1 MTQLQTSL
9 ELSPAGTAYP
19 LTGVQGDGDAIN
31 SGAAGGTFVSDQTA
45 AAIAAG
51 NFCGLW
57 TAPATSASFHR
68 TWTISTADLSF
79 RIYIYITAY
88 PGAGWHPITAA
99 AAAVM
104 GQVRITTTGT
114 VACIVGSTIAATTT
128 GTIPLNTLVR
138 IEGAWHFATNGTGTF
153 QLNCYSGHSTTPLAN
168 LSHNLTGQTYN
179 AALATAVRFGVTG
192 GGPVAPWSFRTD
204 GWATDDT
211 GAAIGPMVAPVVSAA
226 LSPTATASAGLAS
239 IITGTAAV
247 AATAVASAGI
257 TPLLTR
263 LAALSPTAAA
273 SAGIMPSVTRT
284 TVLASTAR
292 ASSTLATLTTVPAPL
307 TATAVAAAA
316 VQATPAATTAIL
328 AATAT
333 ARATLAG
340 PVTAPATLTATAVTA
355 ATLAGPVTVPA
366 ILTATAATAVA
377 LAGPVT
383 VLATLTATAVATATV
398 AGQVQATA
406 TVTGGF
412 GSSFGTAF
420 GGMAAAPAPPPPPPP
435 PRSPQTVP
443 GLMRWSRAD
452 DFAVVG
458 DGAQFTSGAV
468 GDRVTVG
475 ATWAPG
481 TAGSG
486 PTYHAAVAALN
497 NQPTLEFDGTVPD
510 ALAETGTT
518 DLPGSG
524 FSVWA
529 VALRAATGGGTTP
542 ALLSEDTTAA
552 PNRVMQLGYG
562 NASNI
567 QMRMVAFAT
576 STGTTRIDT
585 ELTTFAKAT
594 PVVFTGLATT
604 TSSEAF
610 INGTSSSGPT
620 TTPTGLY
627 VTTGRRLIVGAAE
640 TTSATY
646 AYAGHIAEWGVY
658 DHPLTAAERATLH
671 SYVQD
676 RYGITVSDYVPAT
689 TTPNGTGG
697 GTWTF
702 VGTAVG
708 KRTPKATAGGAWAFT
723 GTAVGKRVPEATAGG
738 TWMFVSTAVGAQP
751 AVPIRQGSGG
761 GSWAF
766 VGAATGRRTPKAAG
780 TGAWAFTG
788 TATGRRAPQATAG
801 GTWTFT
807 GAAVGVRPI
816 VGVKQGTGA
825 GAWAFASTAVG
836 RRTPKATAGGVWTF
850 AGAATGK
857 RVPKAAAT
865 SVWTFVGAGAGRRVP
880 KATAVSSWA
889 FVGVSRGR
897 RVPKAAATG
906 TWTFVGRAV
915 GTGTTG
921 ILVLRHVGIN
931 AEIVSSV
938 IIAEPVSSGVITAE
952 IVTHGI
958 DAVVD
963 HS

>member
-1 MTQLQTSL
+1 
-9 ELSPAGTAYP
+9 
-19 LTGVQGDGDAIN
+19 
-31 SGAAGGTFVSDQTA
+31 
-45 AAIAAG
+45 
-51 NFCGLW
+51 
-57 TAPATSASFHR
+57 
-68 TWTISTADLSF
+68 
-79 RIYIYITAY
+79 
-88 PGAGWHPITAA
+88 
-99 AAAVM
+99 
-104 GQVRITTTGT
+104 
-114 VACIVGSTIAATTT
+114 
-128 GTIPLNTLVR
+128 
-138 IEGAWHFATNGTGTF
+138 
-153 QLNCYSGHSTTPLAN
+153 LNCYSGHSTTPLAN

-179 AALATAVRFGVTG
+179 AALATAVRFGATG

-273 SAGIMPSVTRT
+273 SAGITPSVTRT

-292 ASSTLATLTTVPAPL
+292 ASSTLATLTTIPTSLA
-307 TATAVAAAA
+307 ATAVAAAA

-366 ILTATAATAVA
+366 ILTATAATAAA
-377 LAGPVT
+377 LTGPVT

-398 AGQVQATA
+398 AGQVQTTA

-420 GGMAAAPAPPPPPPP
+420 GGMAAVPPPPPPPP

-452 DFAVVG
+452 DFATVG

-468 GDRVTVG
+468 GDRVTAG

-542 ALLSEDTTAA
+542 GLVTQDTTAT

-567 QMRMVAFAT
+567 QERMVAFAT

-610 INGTSSSGPT
+610 VNGTSSGPT

-627 VTTGRRLIVGAAE
+627 VTTGRRVIIGAAE
-640 TTSATY
+640 TTSNTY

-658 DHPLTAAERATLH
+658 DHPLTAAERAQLH

-676 RYGITVSDYVPAT
+676 RYGITVSDYVPVT
-689 TTPNGTGG
+689 TAPNGTGG

-702 VGTAVG
+702 AGAAVG
-708 KRTPKATAGGAWAFT
+708 KRTPEATAGGAWAFT

-738 TWMFVSTAVGAQP
+738 TWTFASAAVGAQP
-751 AVPIRQGSGG
+751 AVPVKQGTGG

-801 GTWTFT
+801 GTWTFA

-836 RRTPKATAGGVWTF
+836 RRTPKATAAGSWAF

-931 AEIVSSV
+931 AEIVSSG